1 MGGATGVASTAGVGS
16 EFWVELPL
24 TEPAV
29 VSQQPVARDRV
40 TASRAYSR
48 AKTVLYVEDL
58 VENVRLVEQILK
70 QRPSVTL
77 IPAML
82 AGVALDLARQ
92 HHPDLILLD
101 LHLPDMPGEQVLQRL
116 RADPATSDI
125 PVVILSA
132 DATQRHMSQLMTVG
146 ADAYLTKPIS
156 VRGLLHA
163 VDLAIGEAVT
173 PAPRPPGQASRG
185 DSHLSPAA
193 PRHTSRG
200 AATLAPQP
208 HDTQAAE
215 R

>member
-1 MGGATGVASTAGVGS
+1 
-16 EFWVELPL
+16 
-24 TEPAV
+24 
-29 VSQQPVARDRV
+29 
-40 TASRAYSR
+40 
-48 AKTVLYVEDL
+48 
-58 VENVRLVEQILK
+58 
-70 QRPSVTL
+70 
-77 IPAML
+77 
-82 AGVALDLARQ
+82 
-92 HHPDLILLD
+92 
-101 LHLPDMPGEQVLQRL
+101 MPGDQVLRRL